1 MNNKKLEKEI
11 TLLVCTCDAYEDL
24 WYPFFKM
31 LNKYWNNCTLNIIL
45 NTETKTYNYE
55 KLRIKSFPQ
64 NDNETYGERMIRNL
78 KHIDTKY
85 TLLLLDDFFLRRNVD
100 TEKLEKYL
108 QIMEGDEAI
117 DVIYFT
123 KQILNQSFPSEH
135 EGLEELKK
143 YAMYRLNMQAGLWRT
158 DRLLNF
164 WKPIDNP
171 WKWEIFANYTT
182 FDSAEKF
189 LQVEEDEESP
199 FYYGYNPDGMGV
211 FRGKWVYDDVAPLFK
226 ENDIEI
232 DYSIRGIYEKKTEKQ
247 YFSDKWDLLKYMLR
261 RMPIKYVMGFL
272 WFYTKKT
279 IIMKIGKSPRC
290 MTHCEYLINHMEE

>member
-1 MNNKKLEKEI
+1 MNNIKIENEI

-31 LNKYWNNCTLNIIL
+31 LNKYWAGCKLNIIL
-45 NTETKTYNYE
+45 NTETKTYEYE
-55 KLRIKSFPQ
+55 KLNIKSFPQ
-64 NDNETYGERMIRNL
+64 NKSETYGERMIRNL
-78 KHIDTKY
+78 KHIGTKY

-108 QIMEGDEAI
+108 QIMEEDEKI

-143 YAMYRLNMQAGLWRT
+143 HAMYRLNMQAGLWRT
-158 DRLLNF
+158 DRLLNL

-199 FYYGYNPDGMGV
+199 FYYGYNPEGMGV

-226 ENDIEI
+226 DNDIEI

-247 YFSDKWDLLKYMLR
+247 YFNDKWDLLKYMLR
-261 RMPIKYVMGFL
+261 RMPLKYVVGFIC
-272 WFYTKKT
+272 FYTKKT
-279 IIMKIGKSPRC
+279 IALKIGKAPRY
-290 MTHCEYLINHMEE
+290 MSHCEYLIDCMKE